1 VAISTHLDKYL
12 VERYFKRV
20 HPAVLLVFTGVT
32 NLVALPFIVALRPG
46 VLDLGIDAI
55 ALMMLSGVLLMGA
68 ALFYLQALQSEEAS
82 VVAPFFQA
90 APLFGFALGYA
101 VLGERLSGLQLL
113 GAALTVAGAAIAATR
128 SGSFGRPFNA
138 RLVMLMLA
146 CAFTV
151 ALSSLIFK
159 MFTLRD
165 EFWTTTFWL
174 FIGEAA
180 FGGAVL
186 AVGSVRRQVIS
197 ILRTNTA
204 AVVGINGAN
213 EVINLVGGL
222 GTRYAL
228 LLAPLSLVQAIGS
241 TTTVFTFLLGIALS
255 LFVPTLGR
263 EDLSGRELLRKGA
276 AAVLV
281 ALGVAL
287 ITLSA
292 APSVPE
298 IGKHMKCS
306 ACGSKKIDASPS
318 STPAASWCGP
328 RHQEVEPAEHHGA
341 HVLGGLLG
349 ATRRFAHALPGGA
362 GLQTRAVLPA
372 QQRR

>member
-1 VAISTHLDKYL
+1 MWAISTHLDKYL

-113 GAALTVAGAAIAATR
+113 GAALTIAGAAIAATR
-128 SGSFGRPFNA
+128 SGSRGRSFNA

-186 AVGSVRRQVIS
+186 AVGSFRRQFIS

-241 TTTVFTFLLGIALS
+241 TTTVFVFLFGIALS

-263 EDLSGRELLRKGA
+263 EDLSRSELLRKGA

-287 ITLSA
+287 IS
-292 APSVPE
+292 
-298 IGKHMKCS
+298 
-306 ACGSKKIDASPS
+306 
-318 STPAASWCGP
+318 
-328 RHQEVEPAEHHGA
+328 R
-341 HVLGGLLG
+341 
-349 ATRRFAHALPGGA
+349 
-362 GLQTRAVLPA
+362 
-372 QQRR
+372 

>member
-1 VAISTHLDKYL
+1 MSASWLFFAFSGPVLWAISTHLDKYL
-12 VERYFKRV
+12 VERYFKHV

-113 GAALTVAGAAIAATR
+113 GAALTIAGAAIAATR
-128 SGSFGRPFNA
+128 SGSRGRSFNA

-186 AVGSVRRQVIS
+186 AVGAFRRQFIS

-204 AVVGINGAN
+204 AVVAINGAN

-241 TTTVFTFLLGIALS
+241 TTTVFVFLFGIALS

-263 EDLSGRELLRKGA
+263 EDLSRSGLLRKGA

-287 ITLSA
+287 IS
-292 APSVPE
+292 
-298 IGKHMKCS
+298 
-306 ACGSKKIDASPS
+306 
-318 STPAASWCGP
+318 
-328 RHQEVEPAEHHGA
+328 R
-341 HVLGGLLG
+341 
-349 ATRRFAHALPGGA
+349 
-362 GLQTRAVLPA
+362 
-372 QQRR
+372 

>member
-1 VAISTHLDKYL
+1 MSAPWVFFAFSGPVLWAISTHLDKYL

-113 GAALTVAGAAIAATR
+113 GAALTIAGAAIAATR
-128 SGSFGRPFNA
+128 SGSFGRSFNA

-186 AVGSVRRQVIS
+186 AVGSFRRQFIS

-241 TTTVFTFLLGIALS
+241 TTTVFVFLFGIALS

-263 EDLSGRELLRKGA
+263 EDLSRSELRRKGA

-287 ITLSA
+287 IS
-292 APSVPE
+292 
-298 IGKHMKCS
+298 
-306 ACGSKKIDASPS
+306 
-318 STPAASWCGP
+318 
-328 RHQEVEPAEHHGA
+328 R
-341 HVLGGLLG
+341 
-349 ATRRFAHALPGGA
+349 
-362 GLQTRAVLPA
+362 
-372 QQRR
+372 

>member
-1 VAISTHLDKYL
+1 LWAISTHLDKYL

-113 GAALTVAGAAIAATR
+113 GAALTIAGAAIAATR
-128 SGSFGRPFNA
+128 SGSRGRSFNA

-186 AVGSVRRQVIS
+186 AVGSFRRQFIS

-241 TTTVFTFLLGIALS
+241 TTTVFVFLFGIALS

-263 EDLSGRELLRKGA
+263 EDLSRSELLRKGA

-287 ITLSA
+287 IS
-292 APSVPE
+292 
-298 IGKHMKCS
+298 
-306 ACGSKKIDASPS
+306 
-318 STPAASWCGP
+318 
-328 RHQEVEPAEHHGA
+328 R
-341 HVLGGLLG
+341 
-349 ATRRFAHALPGGA
+349 
-362 GLQTRAVLPA
+362 
-372 QQRR
+372 